1 VDHALP
7 ISYAFPA
14 YPYSYSV
21 NACEHLPLPVPLGF
35 PTEQK
40 LVEVISK
47 DCSLYSHGGH
57 GTPMGL
63 IDYPIRLGLGS
74 K

>member
-1 VDHALP
+1 MDHALP

-40 LVEVISK
+40 LVEVIRK
-47 DCSLYSHGGH
+47 IVVY
-57 GTPMGL
+57 TVMVAMV
-63 IDYPIRLGLGS
+63 RLWAS
-74 K
+74 